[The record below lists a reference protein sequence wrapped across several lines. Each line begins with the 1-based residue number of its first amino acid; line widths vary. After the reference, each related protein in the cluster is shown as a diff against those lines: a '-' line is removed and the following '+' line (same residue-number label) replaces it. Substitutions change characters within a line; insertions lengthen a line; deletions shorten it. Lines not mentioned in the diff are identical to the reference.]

1 MYAPP
6 ETQDDMCFW
15 RCLAGFFK
23 IKDARRLE
31 KAANDLA
38 KRCLEKRNRSKK
50 VSMETIS
57 EVAQKVDITITVY
70 NPFGTGDQIMNI
82 GIVEGHCYLIKDL
95 EGLCKIWRC
104 TKCGVAFNRA
114 SNLKRDKAEVDFS
127 PEPKVVCEEKRVEG
141 ILSTSDKVF
150 YGTRSGIS
158 LEAAQWIASQE
169 GPHIHHAY
177 CGHGG
182 DRTVE
187 VRGKKI
193 RVDGYEPTTGT
204 VYQYH
209 GCYWHECP
217 CIERE
222 GPGRGSRESTLA
234 IDAAIAEKHPMVVV
248 WEHEVPNPPK
258 IQFDHQFHPYP
269 GFIVYDFEARMKK
282 LGEQKTEFYEVCAE
296 HVPISV
302 AISDNVTNEP
312 VYLVDSDQKSVVA
325 RFSEVLLEKRKAIL
339 AKVTKMFQRPCDF
352 DRLSNEKKWENWE
365 QQVPVFGFN
374 SSSYDLRLIM
384 RYFAEDLCNLGGV
397 KMAEKDGSYFFI
409 LTQQF
414 KFLDVCKFLAP
425 GTSYAK
431 WIGSHGWK
439 DAKLVF
445 PYEWLDDFGKLSQG
459 PPPIEA
465 FTTRMKGP
473 LDEQSYDGFL
483 TKYQEEGCENM
494 GDWLKV
500 YNLADVVPFV
510 DCVKKEI
517 EKYVPFGIDICKD
530 AVSITGV
537 SLRYLIN
544 QSEKALYAPTE
555 PVYELLKKGM
565 IGGPSIVFC
574 RYAETGVTKIK
585 NHLFEDARV
594 CKSVVGYDAN
604 LLYPYTFSRQMPCG
618 KAQYRSKCQIP
629 TNVRRMIL
637 NDEIFGFFLVDIRV
651 PDDLK
656 ETFSEFPPIFII
668 TQVPDEQI
676 APAMRAYRDRPGRA
690 KGARKLV
697 SVLEA
702 KKVVLY
708 SPLIKW
714 YLQKGLIIDQ
724 FYEAAIYNPGQP
736 FSWFPEMVAQERRE
750 ADENPN
756 LSQVGE
762 TYKLLANSAYGKM
775 IENLERQ
782 DPVELTADVRRVQ
795 KLVLDPFFRDAEEVG
810 GGGGGRSS

>member
-1 MYAPP
+1 MNRP
-6 ETQDDMCFW
+6 
-15 RCLAGFFK
+15 
-23 IKDARRLE
+23 LE
-31 KAANDLA
+31 P
-38 KRCLEKRNRSKK
+38 S
-50 VSMETIS
+50 IS
-57 EVAQKVDITITVY
+57 TTGVI
-70 NPFGTGDQIMNI
+70 GTG
-82 GIVEGHCYLIKDL
+82 V
-95 EGLCKIWRC
+95 
-104 TKCGVAFNRA
+104 
-114 SNLKRDKAEVDFS
+114 
-127 PEPKVVCEEKRVEG
+127 
-141 ILSTSDKVF
+141 
-150 YGTRSGIS
+150 
-158 LEAAQWIASQE
+158 
-169 GPHIHHAY
+169 
-177 CGHGG
+177 
-182 DRTVE
+182 
-187 VRGKKI
+187 
-193 RVDGYEPTTGT
+193 
-204 VYQYH
+204 
-209 GCYWHECP
+209 
-217 CIERE
+217 RE
-222 GPGRGSRESTLA
+222 GPGRGSLESTLG

-248 WEHEVPNPPK
+248 WEHEVETPAKSSSPQGVEGAKPPHGGEGGGAPS
-258 IQFDHQFHPYP
+258 FDHQFHPYP

-282 LGEQKTEFYEVCAE
+282 VGEQKTEFYEVCAE

-312 VYLVDSDQKSVVA
+312 VYLVDSDPKSLVA
-325 RFSEVLLEKRKAIL
+325 RFLEVLLEKREAIL
-339 AKVTKMFQRPCDF
+339 AKVTKMFPKPRDF

-483 TKYQEEGCENM
+483 IKYQEEGCENM

-530 AVSITGV
+530 AVSIPGV

-544 QSEKALYAPTE
+544 QSEKVLYAPTE

-574 RYAETGVTKIK
+574 RYAEAGKSRIK
-585 NHLFEDARV
+585 DHLFKNAKI

-604 LLYPYTFSRQMPCG
+604 SLYPYTFSRRMPCG
-618 KAQYRSKCQIP
+618 KAQYRTRCQIP
-629 TNVRRMIL
+629 KNVRRMIL

-656 ETFSEFPPIFII
+656 EKFSEFPPIFIV
-668 TQVPDEQI
+668 TQVPDEKI
-676 APAMRAYRDRPGRA
+676 APAMRAYRDRTGRA

-714 YLQKGLIIDQ
+714 YLQIMRQPSITQVDPSLGFLKWWLKRGEKLMRTPSFHKSERPTSCWLI
-724 FYEAAIYNPGQP
+724 QP
-736 FSWFPEMVAQERRE
+736 
-750 ADENPN
+750 
-756 LSQVGE
+756 
-762 TYKLLANSAYGKM
+762 T
-775 IENLERQ
+775 
-782 DPVELTADVRRVQ
+782 VR
-795 KLVLDPFFRDAEEVG
+795 
-810 GGGGGRSS
+810 